1 MSKVLRYTKQGWP
14 DKVND
19 ILKPYWNRRTKLTSE
34 NDCIMWGIQVVV
46 PVKLQEQ
53 ILQELHTVH
62 LGISKTKALARSH
75 IWWPGIDVRIEQMTK
90 SCERCQA
97 VRNAP
102 PAAPLHP
109 WSWQSHPWQR
119 IHLHFVGPFC
129 GKMFFVIVDS
139 HSKWAEVI
147 EMKNTTA
154 VATIK
159 ELRQLFA
166 AQDLPE
172 QVVSDNRPWFATSEF
187 SLFLKSNGVKHVR
200 CALYHPSSNGAVE
213 RFIQTFKEAMKA
225 GGTQGTTFHQR
236 LVNFLLVYR
245 FIPHTTTGVAPC
257 VLFLKREVRAR
268 FHLLRPDVKD
278 TVMSK
283 IWSCQN
289 KPLRN
294 FNMIDTVDPESCMWD
309 KEH

>member
-19 ILKPYWNRRTKLTSE
+19 ILKPYWNRRTELTLE

-62 LGISKTKALARSH
+62 LGIPKTKALARSH
-75 IWWPGIDVRIEQMTK
+75 VWWPGIDVRIEQMTK

-129 GKMFFVIVDS
+129 GKMLFVIVDS

-166 AQDLPE
+166 AQDLSE
-172 QVVSDNRPWFATSEF
+172 QVVSDNGPWFATSEF
-187 SLFLKSNGVKHVR
+187 SLFLKSNGVKHIR
-200 CALYHPSSNGAVE
+200 CALYHPSSNGAE
-213 RFIQTFKEAMKA
+213 K
-225 GGTQGTTFHQR
+225 
-236 LVNFLLVYR
+236 
-245 FIPHTTTGVAPC
+245 
-257 VLFLKREVRAR
+257 
-268 FHLLRPDVKD
+268 
-278 TVMSK
+278 
-283 IWSCQN
+283 
-289 KPLRN
+289 
-294 FNMIDTVDPESCMWD
+294 
-309 KEH
+309 